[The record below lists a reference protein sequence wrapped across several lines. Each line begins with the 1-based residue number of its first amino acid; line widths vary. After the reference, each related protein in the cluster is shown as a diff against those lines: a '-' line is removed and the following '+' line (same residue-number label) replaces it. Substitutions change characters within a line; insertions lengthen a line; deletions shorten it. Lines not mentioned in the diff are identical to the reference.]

1 MENININSVG
11 QPLAVLVWL
20 AYPCLHSITDQS
32 LYLREVDNYFTKLL
46 CLLGSATEVIVGF
59 FAETS
64 GVLLGAYNFCLL
76 LSIAW

>member
-59 FAETS
+59 LPKPRVFYLALTIFAYYS
-64 GVLLGAYNFCLL
+64 R
-76 LSIAW
+76 